1 MLWPLETENWVLPLV
16 IKHTKTT
23 AVNHILG
30 SVISNGM
37 GSVNYSILE
46 EENMYVQAVSF
57 CFRLSEFCVVSLCF
71 TAKHNPPIGCK
82 LHSFLIILSSFRV
95 L

>member
-16 IKHTKTT
+16 IKQTKTT

-37 GSVNYSILE
+37 GSANYSILE
-46 EENMYVQAVSF
+46 EENMCRLFHFVSDCLNF
-57 CFRLSEFCVVSLCF
+57 VLSLFVLQQ
-71 TAKHNPPIGCK
+71 N
-82 LHSFLIILSSFRV
+82 IILLFDASYIVF
-95 L
+95 

>member
-1 MLWPLETENWVLPLV
+1 MLWPLETENWELPLV
-16 IKHTKTT
+16 IKQTKTT

-37 GSVNYSILE
+37 GSANYSILE
-46 EENMYVQAVSF
+46 EENMCRLFHFVSD
-57 CFRLSEFCVVSLCF
+57 RLNFVLSLF
-71 TAKHNPPIGCK
+71 
-82 LHSFLIILSSFRV
+82 V